1 MKKSHIGNSHKFIFF
16 SGVVP
21 LVVWMLLIFYFSS
34 QPRIPITTNY
44 VVSFAIFKTLHL
56 VEYAILFFLWV
67 RFLLLMRVHKA
78 FIFAFIATVLYAG
91 SDELHQMFI
100 PTREGMFRDVLVD
113 TIGAGLMYMGLKMTQ
128 LKNLLPAS

>member
-1 MKKSHIGNSHKFIFF
+1 MKKNHIGNTPKFIFF
-16 SGVVP
+16 TGFVP

-56 VEYAILFFLWV
+56 VEYAMLFFLWV
-67 RFLLLMRVHKA
+67 RFLLLMGIHKA
-78 FIFAFIATVLYAG
+78 FIIAFIATVLYAG